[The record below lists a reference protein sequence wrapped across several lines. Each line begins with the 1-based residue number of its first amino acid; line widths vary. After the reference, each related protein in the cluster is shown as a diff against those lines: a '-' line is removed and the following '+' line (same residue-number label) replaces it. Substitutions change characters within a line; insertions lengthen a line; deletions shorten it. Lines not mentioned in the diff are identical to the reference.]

1 MKCNLMHKRIAVA
14 ELLLDDTTGFIQ
26 KIDRVFQPEHLPVG
40 VSVKKGIADRAA
52 LNEWWTDRSIPASR
66 SGIREALETLDMTS
80 TKMLLV
86 PRDIPQSVSVISQQR
101 MQDQQLTTIEDVLE
115 NTTGVTAARIDT
127 SRTNFFARGFYISNF
142 AYEDMPTFL
151 DNRWNFGDTA
161 GDTAIYDKIEIVRGA
176 AGLMSGTGN
185 PSAYVNMVRKHAD
198 SQTFKGNVSA
208 TYGSWDKQRYV
219 MDVQSPLVE
228 SGKVRGRVVAGYQDN
243 DSFVERNHYR
253 KKFIYGVVDADITE
267 STLLSLGYDYQ
278 KSEEDSPTWGGF
290 PSLYSDGSRTHFRRG
305 FNTAADWAYSDLD
318 STKIFAN
325 LTQRFNN
332 GWEAKVNAMHAETN
346 FDNRMMYIDGFPDKT
361 TGRYNAAL
369 WQGAWGGWNVGERK
383 QDSVD
388 AFVRGGYELAGRQ
401 HEMMF
406 GGSYSRQRNNYD
418 NSYPVNDNSGLMDV
432 GNIHDYD
439 GSTVANPTWSSFAL
453 YQRDVIR
460 QKSIYAATRLSLADP
475 LHLILGARY
484 TEWNAKYNLE
494 RKPDEIR
501 RSKADDVTPYAGL
514 IYDIDDTWSAY
525 ASYTSIFQPS
535 GQRDVNSEF
544 LDPTT
549 GKAYEAGLK
558 ADWFNTRLTASLAVF
573 RIEQDNVALNTG
585 VIIPGSGGQ
594 TAYKSVDGTVSK
606 GVELELNGALTDNWQ
621 LTFGASRYVAEAGD
635 GVAVNPDQPRTTM
648 KLFTRYQLPTLPA
661 LTVGGGARWQ
671 TKTWQDIAGPNGD
684 TRISQNGYTVV
695 DLFTRYQ
702 ATKNLAV
709 QANLNNVFDKVYYD
723 YLGTYGVYGAPR
735 NFSVTASYSF

>member
-1 MKCNLMHKRIAVA
+1 MAKHTLRQGAVPASSLPSLLALSIASALAVPA
-14 ELLLDDTTGFIQ
+14 VYAAPAASDTIVVDAAADSSTPDESQ
-26 KIDRVFQPEHLPVG
+26 DY
-40 VSVKKGIADRAA
+40 SVK
-52 LNEWWTDRSIPASR
+52 TTT
-66 SGIREALETLDMTS
+66 SG

-115 NTTGVTAARIDT
+115 NTTGVTASRIDT

-253 KKFIYGVVDADITE
+253 KKFIYGVMDADITE

-439 GSTVANPTWSSFAL
+439 GNTVANPTWSSFAL

>member
-1 MKCNLMHKRIAVA
+1 MAKHVLRQGAVPASSLPSLLALSIASALAVPA
-14 ELLLDDTTGFIQ
+14 VYAAPAASDTIVVDAAADSGTPDESQ
-26 KIDRVFQPEHLPVG
+26 DY
-40 VSVKKGIADRAA
+40 SVK
-52 LNEWWTDRSIPASR
+52 TTT
-66 SGIREALETLDMTS
+66 SG

-115 NTTGVTAARIDT
+115 NTTGVAASRIDT

-278 KSEEDSPTWGGF
+278 KNEEDSPTWGGF

-439 GSTVANPTWSSFAL
+439 GNTVANPTWSSFAL

-573 RIEQDNVALNTG
+573 RIEQDNVAVNTG

-671 TKTWQDIAGPNGD
+671 TKTWQDIVGPNGD

-709 QANLNNVFDKVYYD
+709 QANLNNVFDKAYYD

>member
-1 MKCNLMHKRIAVA
+1 MAKHALRQGAVPASSLPSLLALSIASALAAPAVYA
-14 ELLLDDTTGFIQ
+14 APAASDTIVVDAAADSGTPDESQ
-26 KIDRVFQPEHLPVG
+26 DY
-40 VSVKKGIADRAA
+40 SVK
-52 LNEWWTDRSIPASR
+52 TTT
-66 SGIREALETLDMTS
+66 SG

-115 NTTGVTAARIDT
+115 NTTGVTASRIDT

-439 GSTVANPTWSSFAL
+439 GNTVANPTWSSFAL

-573 RIEQDNVALNTG
+573 RIEQDNVAVNTG

-594 TAYKSVDGTVSK
+594 TAYKSVNGTVSK

-709 QANLNNVFDKVYYD
+709 QANLNNVFDKEYYD

>member
-1 MKCNLMHKRIAVA
+1 MAKHALRQGTVPASSLPSLLALSIASA
-14 ELLLDDTTGFIQ
+14 LAAPAAYAAPAASDTIVVDAAADSGTPDESQ
-26 KIDRVFQPEHLPVG
+26 DY
-40 VSVKKGIADRAA
+40 SVK
-52 LNEWWTDRSIPASR
+52 TTT
-66 SGIREALETLDMTS
+66 SG

-86 PRDIPQSVSVISQQR
+86 SRDIPQSVSVISQQR

-115 NTTGVTAARIDT
+115 NTTGVTVSRIDT

-161 GDTAIYDKIEIVRGA
+161 GDTAIYDKIEVVRGA

-253 KKFIYGVVDADITE
+253 KKFIYGVVDADITD

-278 KSEEDSPTWGGF
+278 ESQEDSPTWGGF

-325 LTQRFNN
+325 LTQRFDN

-346 FDNRMMYIDGFPDKT
+346 FDNRLMYIDGFPDKT

-418 NSYPVNDNSGLMDV
+418 NAYPVNDNSGLMDV
-432 GNIHDYD
+432 GNIHDYN
-439 GSTVANPTWSSFAL
+439 GNTLANPTWSNFAL

-460 QKSIYAATRLSLADP
+460 QKSLYAATRLSLADP

-501 RSKADDVTPYAGL
+501 RSKSDDVTPYAGL

-573 RIEQDNVALNTG
+573 RIEQDNVAVNTG

-621 LTFGASRYVAEAGD
+621 LTFGASRYIAEAGD

-648 KLFTRYQLPTLPA
+648 KLFTRYQLPSLPA

-684 TRISQNGYTVV
+684 SRISQNGYTVV

-709 QANLNNVFDKVYYD
+709 QANLNNVFDKEYYD

>member
-1 MKCNLMHKRIAVA
+1 MAKHALRQGTVPASSLPSLLALSIASA
-14 ELLLDDTTGFIQ
+14 LAAPAAYAAPAASDTIVVDATADSGMPDESQ
-26 KIDRVFQPEHLPVG
+26 DY
-40 VSVKKGIADRAA
+40 SVK
-52 LNEWWTDRSIPASR
+52 TTT
-66 SGIREALETLDMTS
+66 SG

-115 NTTGVTAARIDT
+115 NTTGVTASRIDT

-151 DNRWNFGDTA
+151 DNRWNFGDTT
-161 GDTAIYDKIEIVRGA
+161 GDTAIYDKIEVVRGA

-198 SQTFKGNVSA
+198 SQTFKGNLSA

-253 KKFIYGVVDADITE
+253 KKFIYGVVDADITD

-278 KSEEDSPTWGGF
+278 KSEEDSATWGGF

-325 LTQRFNN
+325 LTQRFDN

-346 FDNRMMYIDGFPDKT
+346 FDNRLMYIDGFPDKT

-418 NSYPVNDNSGLMDV
+418 NAYPVNDNSGLMDV
-432 GNIHDYD
+432 GNIHDYN
-439 GSTVANPTWSSFAL
+439 GNTLANPTWSNFAL

-460 QKSIYAATRLSLADP
+460 QKSLYAATRLSLADP

-501 RSKADDVTPYAGL
+501 RSKSDDVTPYAGL

-573 RIEQDNVALNTG
+573 RIEQDNVAVNTG

-621 LTFGASRYVAEAGD
+621 LTFGASRYIAEADD

-648 KLFTRYQLPTLPA
+648 KLFTRYQLPSLPA

-709 QANLNNVFDKVYYD
+709 QANLNNVFDKEYYD

-735 NFSVTASYSF
+735 NFSITASYSF

>member
-1 MKCNLMHKRIAVA
+1 MAVPA
-14 ELLLDDTTGFIQ
+14 VYAAPAASDTIVVDAAADSGTPDESQ
-26 KIDRVFQPEHLPVG
+26 DY
-40 VSVKKGIADRAA
+40 SVK
-52 LNEWWTDRSIPASR
+52 TTT
-66 SGIREALETLDMTS
+66 SG

-115 NTTGVTAARIDT
+115 NTTGVTASRIDT

-219 MDVQSPLVE
+219 MDVQSPLVK

-253 KKFIYGVVDADITE
+253 KKFIYGVVDADFTE

-439 GSTVANPTWSSFAL
+439 GNTVANPTWSSFAL

-573 RIEQDNVALNTG
+573 RIEQDNVAVKTG

-594 TAYKSVDGTVSK
+594 TAYKSVNGTVSK

-671 TKTWQDIAGPNGD
+671 TKTWQDIVGPNGD

-709 QANLNNVFDKVYYD
+709 QANLNNVFDKAYYD

>member
-1 MKCNLMHKRIAVA
+1 MAKHVLRQGAVPASSLPSLLALSIASALAVPA
-14 ELLLDDTTGFIQ
+14 VYAAPAASDTIVVDAAADSGTPDESQ
-26 KIDRVFQPEHLPVG
+26 DY
-40 VSVKKGIADRAA
+40 SVK
-52 LNEWWTDRSIPASR
+52 TTT
-66 SGIREALETLDMTS
+66 SG

-198 SQTFKGNVSA
+198 SQTFKGNVSG

-401 HEMMF
+401 HEIMF

-695 DLFTRYQ
+695 DLFTRYH

>member
-1 MKCNLMHKRIAVA
+1 MAKHVLRQGAVPASSLPSLLALSIASALAVPA
-14 ELLLDDTTGFIQ
+14 VYAAPAASDTIVVDAAADSGTPDESQ
-26 KIDRVFQPEHLPVG
+26 DY
-40 VSVKKGIADRAA
+40 SVK
-52 LNEWWTDRSIPASR
+52 TTT
-66 SGIREALETLDMTS
+66 SG

-115 NTTGVTAARIDT
+115 NTTGVAASRIDT

-439 GSTVANPTWSSFAL
+439 GNTVANPTWSSFAL

-573 RIEQDNVALNTG
+573 RIEQDNVAVNTG

-671 TKTWQDIAGPNGD
+671 TKTWQDIVGPNGD

-709 QANLNNVFDKVYYD
+709 QANLNNVFDKAYYD

>member
-1 MKCNLMHKRIAVA
+1 MAKHALRQGAVPASSLPSLLALSIASA
-14 ELLLDDTTGFIQ
+14 LAAPAAYAAPAASDTIVVDAAADSGTPDESQ
-26 KIDRVFQPEHLPVG
+26 DY
-40 VSVKKGIADRAA
+40 SVK
-52 LNEWWTDRSIPASR
+52 TTT
-66 SGIREALETLDMTS
+66 SG

-115 NTTGVTAARIDT
+115 NTTGVTASRIDT

-208 TYGSWDKQRYV
+208 TYGIWDKQRYV

-439 GSTVANPTWSSFAL
+439 GNTVANPTWSSFAL

-671 TKTWQDIAGPNGD
+671 TKTWQDIVGPNGD
-684 TRISQNGYTVV
+684 TRISQNGYTVM

-709 QANLNNVFDKVYYD
+709 QANLNNVFDKAYYD

>member
-1 MKCNLMHKRIAVA
+1 MVVDAA
-14 ELLLDDTTGFIQ
+14 ADSGTPDESQDY
-26 KIDRVFQPEHLPVG
+26 
-40 VSVKKGIADRAA
+40 SVK
-52 LNEWWTDRSIPASR
+52 TTT
-66 SGIREALETLDMTS
+66 SG

-115 NTTGVTAARIDT
+115 NTTGVTASRIDT

-361 TGRYNAAL
+361 TGRYNAAI

-439 GSTVANPTWSSFAL
+439 GNTVANPTWSSFAL